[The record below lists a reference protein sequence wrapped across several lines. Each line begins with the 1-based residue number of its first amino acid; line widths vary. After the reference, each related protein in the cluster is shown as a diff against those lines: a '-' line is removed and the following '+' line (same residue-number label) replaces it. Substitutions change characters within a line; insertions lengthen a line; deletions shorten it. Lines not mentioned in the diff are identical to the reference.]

1 MKKISNKQ
9 PNLIPKELE
18 KERQRIP
25 KVSQREEIKD
35 QRITDINKIE
45 TKKIIEEI
53 NETKSQLFKKTN
65 KIDKFK
71 SDWSTKKERGPN
83 QIISD
88 MKKEYLQPTT
98 QKYKGQYEWLY
109 ANKMN
114 NLEQMDKFLE
124 MYKLSR
130 LTRMK

>member
-1 MKKISNKQ
+1 
-9 PNLIPKELE
+9 
-18 KERQRIP
+18 
-25 KVSQREEIKD
+25 
-35 QRITDINKIE
+35 
-45 TKKIIEEI
+45 
-53 NETKSQLFKKTN
+53 
-65 KIDKFK
+65 
-71 SDWSTKKERGPN
+71 
-83 QIISD
+83 

>member
-1 MKKISNKQ
+1 MYTRK

-71 SDWSTKKERGPN
+71 SD
-83 QIISD
+83 
-88 MKKEYLQPTT
+88 
-98 QKYKGQYEWLY
+98 
-109 ANKMN
+109 
-114 NLEQMDKFLE
+114 
-124 MYKLSR
+124 
-130 LTRMK
+130 

>member
-1 MKKISNKQ
+1 MREIYGDTNKAQEMKKISNKQ

-71 SDWSTKKERGPN
+71 SD
-83 QIISD
+83 
-88 MKKEYLQPTT
+88 
-98 QKYKGQYEWLY
+98 
-109 ANKMN
+109 
-114 NLEQMDKFLE
+114 
-124 MYKLSR
+124 
-130 LTRMK
+130 